1 MIKSITDD
9 VNSKQANLIALQ
21 EDTTSQTKRLLDS
34 FNIGLERLEKMNE
47 YISGTMNGFRQAQG
61 EITISTS
68 NLRTI
73 SGDMKLATELFS
85 Y

>member
-1 MIKSITDD
+1 
-9 VNSKQANLIALQ
+9 
-21 EDTTSQTKRLLDS
+21 
-34 FNIGLERLEKMNE
+34 MNE

-73 SGDMKLATELFS
+73 SGDMKLATELFNKGQNDYATRLAELQTMS
-85 Y
+85 QRGIDQVTEMLRDSGQLSEDYVQV